1 MRLDKFTTKFQ
12 QALADAQS
20 LAIGHDNQMIDPT
33 HLLLAL
39 LQQDD
44 GSTSAAGRAFTPSGI
59 AMNGIRA
66 SGATKH
72 AYGLPC
78 AAAWIISGA

>member
-1 MRLDKFTTKFQ
+1 MRFDKPTTKFQ

-20 LAIGHDNQMIDPT
+20 LAVEHDNQLIEPQ

-44 GSTSAAGRAFTPSGI
+44 GAPSPLLARA
-59 AMNGIRA
+59 R
-66 SGATKH
+66 
-72 AYGLPC
+72 
-78 AAAWIISGA
+78 